1 MMGLVLAAT
10 LAVTLPA
17 PAAGAPPA
25 GAANRPEAEGRT
37 AGTAGAGAGT
47 AGEPAGAESEPAGTA
62 GGAPGWPAGVSTFRG
77 RAFDTCL
84 APSANTMRRWK
95 ASRYG
100 AVGIYYAGR
109 GRACKRQPQLTRG
122 WMRAVRG
129 QGWKV
134 LPVYVGSQ
142 SPCVTAQHK
151 KGVRMGRY
159 PVRQGTREGRD
170 AVRRAKALG
179 MRRLSPLYLDMESY
193 TYRQKECAHG
203 TLAFVRAWNRE
214 VRRFGYVPGFYSSA
228 SSGVRHMEAA
238 RRAGVR
244 DLPSV
249 MWFARW
255 HTRPH
260 LYREPVLRR
269 GAWHPARRIHQYAG
283 NVKERHGGRTL
294 KIDRNL
300 VHAPVAR
307 IG

>member
-1 MMGLVLAAT
+1 MGLVLAVALTAT
-10 LAVTLPA
+10 AV
-17 PAAGAPPA
+17 GAPPT
-25 GAANRPEAEGRT
+25 GAVSRPEAAVRGPDTGRGPDASGRAAGPEGR
-37 AGTAGAGAGT
+37 AAA
-47 AGEPAGAESEPAGTA
+47 A
-62 GGAPGWPAGVSTFRG
+62 GGRAAGWPAGVSVYRG

-84 APSANTMRRWK
+84 APSADTMRRWK
-95 ASRYG
+95 TSNYG

-109 GRACKRQPQLTRG
+109 GRACKRQPQLSRS
-122 WMRAVRG
+122 WMRTVRG

-142 SPCVTAQHK
+142 SPCVVAKHK
-151 KGVRMGRY
+151 KHVRMGRY
-159 PVRQGTREGRD
+159 PVRQGTLEGRD
-170 AVRRAKALG
+170 AVRKARALG
-179 MRRLSPLYLDMESY
+179 MQRLSPLYLDMEAY
-193 TYRQKECAHG
+193 TYREKWCAHG

-228 SSGVRHMEAA
+228 NSGVRHMETA

-255 HTRPH
+255 RVRPH

-269 GAWHPARRIHQYAG
+269 DAWSPERRIHQYAG
-283 NVKERHGGRTL
+283 NVTERHGGRTI

-307 IG
+307 VR